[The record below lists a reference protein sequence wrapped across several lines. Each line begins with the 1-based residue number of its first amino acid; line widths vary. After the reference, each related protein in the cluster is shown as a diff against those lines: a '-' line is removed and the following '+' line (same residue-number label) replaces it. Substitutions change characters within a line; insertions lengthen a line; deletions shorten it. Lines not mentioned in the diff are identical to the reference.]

1 MSVSGKI
8 FTFGEMF
15 MLDLDG
21 KVFGDVSTLARKML
35 IEWIQQ
41 VSAFL

>member
-1 MSVSGKI
+1 
-8 FTFGEMF
+8 

-21 KVFGDVSTLARKML
+21 KVFGDVSTSERKML

-41 VSAFL
+41 VSDS